1 MTEFGKLGYEFKWI
15 GNKFADCSRYNYEY
29 CLYNKKEN
37 YIDLYLLK
45 SFLDKSPIIKIFD
58 KLTEIKFIR
67 NLLKLN
73 YNQDAIS
80 KFNNFLIANKDY
92 IKKNKPTFFLFTI

>member
-1 MTEFGKLGYEFKWI
+1 MDR
-15 GNKFADCSRYNYEY
+15 NKFADCSRYNYEY

-37 YIDLYLLK
+37 YIDLYLK

-67 NLLKLN
+67 NLLKFN

-80 KFNNFLIANKDY
+80 KFNNF
-92 IKKNKPTFFLFTI
+92 

>member
-29 CLYNKKEN
+29 CLYMKKEN

-45 SFLDKSPIIKIFD
+45 SFLDKSPIIKILID
-58 KLTEIKFIR
+58 
-67 NLLKLN
+67 LLKLN
-73 YNQDAIS
+73 LSEIC
-80 KFNNFLIANKDY
+80 
-92 IKKNKPTFFLFTI
+92 